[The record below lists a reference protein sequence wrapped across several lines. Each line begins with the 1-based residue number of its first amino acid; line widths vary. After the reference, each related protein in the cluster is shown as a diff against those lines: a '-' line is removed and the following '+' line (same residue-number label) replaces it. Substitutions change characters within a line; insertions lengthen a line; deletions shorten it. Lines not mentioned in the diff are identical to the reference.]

1 MGISGLVIVSAVIL
15 NARRAQS
22 IPRRILE
29 SSST

>member
-15 NARRAQS
+15 NARRANA

-29 SSST
+29 TTST